1 MAVQSPFKAASK
13 AASSRMDAIRRWTD
27 ETQIAGRSLIW
38 YVTGWRFAVIA
49 VVVAV
54 LLPTIPYA
62 VYPDIQSL
70 LVAMTSVFVYV
81 MLALGLN
88 IVVGYAGLLDLGYVA
103 FFVIGSFTMAAG
115 TYGSIND
122 WQSKLHT
129 IPTFPLIMLIPVGAF
144 IAGIFGILL
153 GAPTLRLRGDYLAI
167 VTLGFGEIVP
177 VIFANIPI
185 FFGQTGISAT
195 QPAPINTP
203 VGAISFTDPLNN
215 APFYYLALG
224 VAILVTV
231 GCALLRDSSIG
242 RAWVAIREDETAAE
256 ASGVNLTRTKLL
268 AFALGAFVGGIGGV
282 INTAVFPSITPL
294 GFSFSISI
302 TVLIMVVLG
311 GIGSI
316 PGVILGAIVLR
327 FFDVFLLQ
335 RVNDP
340 IHQSFL
346 VAPAN
351 APLHILANV
360 DFNTLKLL
368 IYGIVLLAMVLL
380 RPQGLIPDARRRR
393 ELKGEGAAPEDMSA
407 IGLFEQEEAGMSLAS
422 AGDALD
428 QTEFT
433 GAGSDAQGRE
443 G

>member
-1 MAVQSPFKAASK
+1 MAAHPPTK
-13 AASSRMDAIRRWTD
+13 AASSWIDGIRRWSNNTL
-27 ETQIAGRSLIW
+27 IAGRPIGW
-38 YVTGWRFAVIA
+38 YVTGWRFAIIA
-49 VVVAV
+49 LILAI
-54 LLPTIPYA
+54 LLPAVPYSF
-62 VYPDIQSL
+62 YSDIQSL
-70 LVAMTSVFVYV
+70 QVAMISVFVYV

-103 FFVIGSFTMAAG
+103 FFVIGSYTMAAG
-115 TYGSIND
+115 TYGFVND
-122 WQSKLHT
+122 WQNKLHPT
-129 IPTFPLIMLIPVGAF
+129 PTFPLIVLIPVGAF

-177 VIFANIPI
+177 VIFANIPV

-195 QPAPINTP
+195 QPAPIETP
-203 VGAISFTDPLNN
+203 FGTISFTDPLNH

-224 VAILVTV
+224 LTVLVILGV
-231 GCALLRDSSIG
+231 GALRDSSIG

-302 TVLIMVVLG
+302 TILIMVVLG

-316 PGVILGAIVLR
+316 PGVIVGALALR
-327 FFDVFLLQ
+327 LFDVFLLQ
-335 RVNDP
+335 RINDP

-351 APLHILANV
+351 APLHFLANV

-368 IYGIVLLAMVLL
+368 IYGIILLVMILL

-393 ELKGEGAAPEDMSA
+393 ELAGIGAAPEDMSA
-407 IGLFEQEEAGMSLAS
+407 VGLFEQEESGAS
-422 AGDALD
+422 SAAAGDALD

>member
-1 MAVQSPFKAASK
+1 MATQTPTK
-13 AASSRMDAIRRWTD
+13 AASSWTDGIRRWLND
-27 ETQIAGRSLIW
+27 TQIAGRPVIW
-38 YVTGWRFAVIA
+38 YVTGWRFGIIA
-49 VVVAV
+49 LILAI
-54 LLPTIPYA
+54 LLPTVPYD

-70 LVAMTSVFVYV
+70 VVAMISVFVYI

-103 FFVIGSFTMAAG
+103 FFVIGSYTMAAG

-122 WQSKLHT
+122 WQGQLHN
-129 IPTFPLIMLIPVGAF
+129 IPTFPLLVLLPVGAF

-195 QPAPINTP
+195 QPAPLNTP
-203 VGAISFTDPLNN
+203 FGQISFTDPLNN
-215 APFYYLALG
+215 APFYYLALTITVLVILG
-224 VAILVTV
+224 VAT
-231 GCALLRDSSIG
+231 LRDSSIG

-282 INTAVFPSITPL
+282 LNTAVFPSITPL

-302 TVLIMVVLG
+302 TILIMVVLG

-316 PGVILGAIVLR
+316 PGVIIGALILR
-327 FFDVFLLQ
+327 LFDVFLLQ
-335 RVNDP
+335 RINDP
-340 IHQSFL
+340 VHQSFL

-351 APLHILANV
+351 APLHFLANV

-368 IYGIVLLAMVLL
+368 IYGVVLLAMILL

-393 ELKGEGAAPEDMSA
+393 ELAGVGAAPEGMSA
-407 IGLFEQEEAGMSLAS
+407 VGLLAEEETGGSPAG

-428 QTEFT
+428 QTEYT

>member
-1 MAVQSPFKAASK
+1 MATRSPTKI
-13 AASSRMDAIRRWTD
+13 ASSWIESARRWSNSTLVV
-27 ETQIAGRSLIW
+27 GRPVAW
-38 YVTGWRFAVIA
+38 YGTGWRFGVIA
-49 VVVAV
+49 LIVAI
-54 LLPTIPYA
+54 LLPLVPYTF
-62 VYPDIQSL
+62 YSDIQSL
-70 LVAMTSVFVYV
+70 LVAMISVFVYV

-103 FFVIGSFTMAAG
+103 FFVIGSYTMAAG
-115 TYGSIND
+115 TYGAISD
-122 WQSKLHT
+122 WQGNLHN
-129 IPTFPLIMLIPVGAF
+129 IPTFPLILLLPVGAF
-144 IAGIFGILL
+144 IAGIFGVLL

-177 VIFANIPI
+177 VVFSNIPM

-195 QPAPINTP
+195 QPAPITTP
-203 VGAISFTDPLNN
+203 FGQISFTDPLNH
-215 APFYYLALG
+215 APFYYLALTL
-224 VAILVTV
+224 VILVIL
-231 GCALLRDSSIG
+231 GASALRNSSIG

-302 TVLIMVVLG
+302 TILIMVVLG

-316 PGVILGAIVLR
+316 PGVIIGALLLR
-327 FFDVFLLQ
+327 LFDVYLLQ
-335 RVNDP
+335 RINDP
-340 IHQSFL
+340 VHQSFL

-351 APLHILANV
+351 APLHFLANI

-368 IYGIVLLAMVLL
+368 IYGVVLLAMILL

-393 ELKGEGAAPEDMSA
+393 ELAGEGAAPEDMSA
-407 IGLFEQEEAGMSLAS
+407 VGLFAQEEAGMSS
-422 AGDALD
+422 AAGGDALD
-428 QTEFT
+428 QTEYT

>member
-1 MAVQSPFKAASK
+1 MATQTPSK
-13 AASSRMDAIRRWTD
+13 AASSWTDGIRRWSN
-27 ETQIAGRSLIW
+27 ETMIAGRPFVW

-49 VVVAV
+49 VILAI
-54 LLPTIPYA
+54 LLPLIPA
-62 VYPDIQSL
+62 GVYPDIQSL

-103 FFVIGSFTMAAG
+103 FFVIGSYTMAAG
-115 TYGSIND
+115 TAGALNN
-122 WQSKLHT
+122 WQGKLFNT
-129 IPTFPLIMLIPVGAF
+129 PTFPFILLLPLGALL
-144 IAGIFGILL
+144 AGFFGVLL

-177 VIFANIPI
+177 IVFQNIPI
-185 FFGQTGISAT
+185 FFGQFGLSAT
-195 QPAPINTP
+195 QPAPVDTP
-203 VGAISFTDPLNN
+203 FGQLSFTDPLNN
-215 APFYYLALG
+215 APFYYLALA
-224 VAILVTV
+224 VTVLVTLGV
-231 GCALLRDSSIG
+231 GALRDSSIG

-282 INTAVFPSITPL
+282 INTAFQPNIAPS

-302 TVLIMVVLG
+302 TILIMVVLG

-316 PGVILGAIVLR
+316 PGVIIGALVLR
-327 FFDVFLLQ
+327 LFDVFLLQ
-335 RVNDP
+335 RINDP
-340 IHQSFL
+340 VHQSFL

-368 IYGIVLLAMVLL
+368 IYGLVLIIMILL
-380 RPQGLIPDARRRR
+380 RPQGLLPDARRRR
-393 ELKGEGAAPEDMSA
+393 ELAGVGAAPEGMSA
-407 IGLFEQEEAGMSLAS
+407 VGLMAEEASGESLTPTE
-422 AGDALD
+422 DALD
-428 QTEFT
+428 QTEYT

>member
-1 MAVQSPFKAASK
+1 MAAQSPFKAASK
-13 AASSRMDAIRRWTD
+13 AASSWTDSVRRWSN
-27 ETQIAGRSLIW
+27 ETMLAGRPVAW
-38 YVTGWRFAVIA
+38 YVTGWRFAIIA
-49 VVVAV
+49 LILAI
-54 LLPTIPYA
+54 LMPLIPVSAYQ
-62 VYPDIQSL
+62 DIQSL

-103 FFVIGSFTMAAG
+103 FFVIGSYTMAAG
-115 TYGSIND
+115 TYGAIND
-122 WQSKLHT
+122 WQGNLHNF
-129 IPTFPLIMLIPVGAF
+129 PTFPFILLIPVGAF

-195 QPAPINTP
+195 QPAPIDTP
-203 VGAISFTDPLNN
+203 FGQISFTDPLNH
-215 APFYYLALG
+215 APFYYLAL
-224 VAILVTV
+224 VVTV
-231 GCALLRDSSIG
+231 LVVLGSSALRNSSIG

-302 TVLIMVVLG
+302 TILIMVVLG

-316 PGVILGAIVLR
+316 PGVIIGALVLR
-327 FFDVFLLQ
+327 LFDVYLLQ
-335 RVNDP
+335 RINDP
-340 IHQSFL
+340 VHQSFL
-346 VAPAN
+346 VAPNN
-351 APLHILANV
+351 APLHFLANV

-368 IYGIVLLAMVLL
+368 IYGLILVTMILL
-380 RPQGLIPDARRRR
+380 RPQGVLPDARRKR
-393 ELKGEGAAPEDMSA
+393 ELQGEGVAPEGMSA
-407 IGLFEQEEAGMSLAS
+407 IGLFEQEESGLS
-422 AGDALD
+422 AAATGDSLD

>member
-1 MAVQSPFKAASK
+1 MASKFRLK
-13 AASSRMDAIRRWTD
+13 AASSWTASARRWAN
-27 ETQIAGRSLIW
+27 ETMIAGRPLTW

-49 VVVAV
+49 AILAV
-54 LLPTIPYA
+54 LLPLVPYSA
-62 VYPDIQSL
+62 YSDIQSL

-103 FFVIGSFTMAAG
+103 FFVIGSYVMAAG
-115 TYGSIND
+115 TFGSLN
-122 WQSKLHT
+122 SFAGKS
-129 IPTFPLIMLIPVGAF
+129 FPVPILPFILLLPLGAF
-144 IAGIFGILL
+144 VAGIFGILL

-177 VIFANIPI
+177 IVFKNIPV
-185 FFGQTGISAT
+185 FFGELGISAT

-203 VGAISFTDPLNN
+203 FGTLSFTDPLNN
-215 APFYYLALG
+215 APFYYLALTF
-224 VAILVTV
+224 AILV
-231 GCALLRDSSIG
+231 GLGSAALRNSSIG

-268 AFALGAFVGGIGGV
+268 AFAMGAFVGGLGGV
-282 INTAVFPSITPL
+282 LNTAFVPSVNPVN
-294 GFSFSISI
+294 FNFSISI
-302 TVLIMVVLG
+302 TILIMVVLG

-316 PGVILGAIVLR
+316 PGVILGALVLR
-327 FFDVFLLQ
+327 LFDVYLLQ
-335 RVNDP
+335 LINDP

-368 IYGIVLLAMVLL
+368 IYGGVLMAMILL
-380 RPQGLIPDARRRR
+380 RPQGLIPDARRKR
-393 ELKGEGAAPEDMSA
+393 ELAGIGTAPESVSA
-407 IGLFEQEEAGMSLAS
+407 VGAFEQEEAGISSAS

-428 QTEFT
+428 ETEYT

>member
-1 MAVQSPFKAASK
+1 MATKSPSK
-13 AASSRMDAIRRWTD
+13 TASSWADSVRRWSN
-27 ETQIAGRSLIW
+27 ETIIAGRPFVW
-38 YVTGWRFAVIA
+38 YVTGWRFAIIA
-49 VVVAV
+49 LIVAI
-54 LLPTIPYA
+54 LLPTVPASAYS
-62 VYPDIQSL
+62 DIQSL
-70 LVAMTSVFVYV
+70 LVAMTSVFVYI

-103 FFVIGSFTMAAG
+103 FFVIGSYTMAAG

-122 WQSKLHT
+122 WAGKLHT
-129 IPTFPLIMLIPVGAF
+129 IPTLPFILLIPIGAF
-144 IAGIFGILL
+144 MAGIFGILL

-177 VIFANIPI
+177 VFFANIPI

-195 QPAPINTP
+195 QPAPVNTP
-203 VGAISFTDPLNN
+203 FGQLSFTDPLNN
-215 APFYYLALG
+215 APFYYLAL
-224 VAILVTV
+224 AIAVLVIL
-231 GCALLRDSSIG
+231 GCYALRSSSIG

-282 INTAVFPSITPL
+282 LNTAVFPSITPL

-302 TVLIMVVLG
+302 TILIMVVLG

-316 PGVILGAIVLR
+316 PGVIIGALLLR
-327 FFDVFLLQ
+327 LFDVFLLQ
-335 RVNDP
+335 RINDP
-340 IHQSFL
+340 VHQSAL
-346 VAPAN
+346 VAPIG
-351 APLHILANV
+351 APLHFLANV

-368 IYGIVLLAMVLL
+368 IYGVVLVIMILS

-407 IGLFEQEEAGMSLAS
+407 VGLFAQEGSGGAVA
-422 AGDALD
+422 AVGDALD
-428 QTEFT
+428 QTEYT